1 MADDIQRVEDENSS
15 LREQIE
21 QVQQKRRE
29 GFAKAEELSR
39 VASVNEENERL
50 KKVLA
55 DQTRIL
61 EREEKIRGN
70 IGEEADS
77 GVRSPDVPYTNTPNG
92 PIVSDDYEDVE
103 DRDGELDLNEE
114 N

>member
-1 MADDIQRVEDENSS
+1 MADDTQRVEDDNAS
-15 LREQIE
+15 LRAEIE

-29 GFAKAEELSR
+29 GFAKAAELSR

-55 DQTRIL
+55 EQKRIL

-70 IGEEADS
+70 IGEGDDPS
-77 GVRSPDVPYTNTPNG
+77 VRASEVPYTNTPNG
-92 PIVSDDYEDVE
+92 PIVSDDYDDV